1 MNRTFE
7 DFQPGHFG
15 TFGPHAAHRDEIVVF
30 ATDFDPQ
37 PMHVDEEA
45 GRNSLLG
52 GLAGSGWHM
61 TSLAMRMAADGFL
74 NATSGAHTYRIDE
87 VRWLSPFFPDQPLM
101 LSVDVLS
108 AETFAPDPACGLVT
122 FRFALLK
129 ADDKPMMM
137 MDVRIVM
144 DAKMDVMMNT
154 RTAKVAS

>member
-15 TFGPHAAHRDEIVVF
+15 TFGPHVAHRDDIIAF

-37 PMHVDEEA
+37 PMHINEEA

-61 TSLAMRMAADGFL
+61 ASLAMRMAADGFL
-74 NATSGAHTYRIDE
+74 SATSGARTYRIDE
-87 VRWLSPFFPDQPLM
+87 IRWLSPFFPDQPLM

-108 AETFAPDPACGLVT
+108 VEPFAQNPACGLIT
-122 FRFALLK
+122 FQLALLK
-129 ADDKPMMM
+129 AGDKPMLTMK
-137 MDVRIVM
+137 VQIVM
-144 DAKMDVMMNT
+144 DAEAVKAT
-154 RTAKVAS
+154 T